1 MEFRKLTV
9 SELPLLTQLFDYNNV
24 ADMIAQN
31 TRQINN
37 GEIDIWV
44 LSEGDRL
51 IGELHTSYESD
62 APLQAVRNKRAYLSA
77 FRVHEDFQGRGY
89 GKQLLKNVIAALSDM
104 GYHELTIGVEDDN
117 ERAKHIYNEFG
128 FTELIERK
136 SEEYQGDAYEYGLY
150 LYRGK

>member
-1 MEFRKLTV
+1 M
-9 SELPLLTQLFDYNNV
+9 LTQLFDYNDVN
-24 ADMIAQN
+24 DMIVQN

-51 IGELHTSYESD
+51 IGELHSSYDSD
-62 APLQAVRNKRAYLSA
+62 DPLQAVRDRRAYLSA
-77 FRVHEDFQGRGY
+77 FRVHEDCQGRGF
-89 GKQLLKNVIAALSDM
+89 GKLLLKNVIAALADM

-117 ERAKHIYNEFG
+117 ARALHIYQCFG

-136 SEEYQGDAYEYGLY
+136 YEEYQGDAYEYGLY
-150 LYRGK
+150 LYREK

>member
-9 SELPLLTQLFDYNNV
+9 AELPLLTQLFEYNDV
-24 ADMIAQN
+24 DDMIAQN
-31 TRQINN
+31 TRQLDR

-44 LSEGDRL
+44 LSEGDML
-51 IGELHTSYESD
+51 IGELHSAYVSD
-62 APLQAVRNKRAYLSA
+62 DPLQAVENVRAYLSA
-77 FRVHEDFQGRGY
+77 FRIHEKHQGKGY
-89 GKQLLKNVIAALSDM
+89 GKLLLKNVIAALSDM

-117 ERAKHIYNEFG
+117 ERAKHIYQSFG

-150 LYRGK
+150 LYRKK